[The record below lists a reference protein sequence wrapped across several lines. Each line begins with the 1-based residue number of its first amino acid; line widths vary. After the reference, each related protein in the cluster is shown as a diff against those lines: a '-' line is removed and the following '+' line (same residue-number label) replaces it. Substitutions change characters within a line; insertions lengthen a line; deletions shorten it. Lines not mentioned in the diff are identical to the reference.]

1 MIASMWVGNLML
13 VILNLP
19 LIGLWIKLLTV
30 PYRMLYPAIL
40 LFCCIGVYSINNST
54 FDVLAMAAF
63 AALGYVC
70 VKLACE
76 PAPLIL
82 GFILGPMMEEHLRR
96 AMLLSRGDP
105 TTFVTKPISAALL
118 AISVLLLL
126 VVIAPA
132 VRKRREEAFQEA

>member
-1 MIASMWVGNLML
+1 
-13 VILNLP
+13 
-19 LIGLWIKLLTV
+19 
-30 PYRMLYPAIL
+30 MLYPAIL

-105 TTFVTKPISAALL
+105 TTFVTKPISAVLL

-126 VVIAPA
+126 LVIAPA